1 MVHGGEPVRRTSEWP
16 CGDELERAA
25 RYVRAV
31 RYAPSRG
38 ARVRAAASLE
48 GLGAVRALLRALP
61 VQPIELSDG
70 PVGQQMRSWF
80 RPERALPFDRAPIAV
95 LDLPVAPA
103 EYLRG
108 RSRQALRTNL
118 KRAAASGI
126 TCASVDSAGEV
137 RRVADA
143 IAAGR
148 RTVGEELVPVAE
160 VPGPQRRFA
169 AAYDATGEP
178 LALAQAII
186 DGSQAGLLLNLTAID
201 HADAR
206 TARYALHTHLVGE
219 LIGLGATRLVVGGS
233 MLLTGEGTRYFQRRT
248 GFTPVRVEVRAARHE
263 AAAPQPPARL
273 GGYSNRTAS
282 SATSSRPSRLPLT
295 AASHS

>member
-1 MVHGGEPVRRTSEWP
+1 MVDGDGSVRRTSEWP
-16 CGDELERAA
+16 CADELERAA
-25 RYVRAV
+25 RYVRDV
-31 RYAPSRG
+31 RFAPSRG

-48 GLGAVRALLRALP
+48 GLGAVRTLLRVLP

-70 PVGQQMRSWF
+70 PAGRQMRAWF

-95 LDLPVAPA
+95 LDLPTTPA

-118 KRAAASGI
+118 TRAAASGI
-126 TCASVDSAGEV
+126 TCAPVDSAEEV

-143 IAAGR
+143 IATGR
-148 RTVGEELVPVAE
+148 RTVGEELVPVTEA
-160 VPGPQRRFA
+160 PGPFRRFA

-178 LALAQAII
+178 LALAQAIL
-186 DGSQAGLLLNLTAID
+186 DGPQAGLLLNLTAID

-206 TARYALHTHLVGE
+206 IARYALHTQLVTD
-219 LIGLGATRLVVGGS
+219 LIALGATRLVVGGS

-248 GFTPVRVEVRAARHE
+248 GFTPVRVEVRDARHE
-263 AAAPQPPARL
+263 AAAPQRPVVGPISLRRPAVHEDDAPREV
-273 GGYSNRTAS
+273 
-282 SATSSRPSRLPLT
+282 
-295 AASHS
+295 AAVS